1 MFPLPAPERKTPLD
15 IRHATHPDQLPT
27 LDTDAL
33 RRHYLVQ
40 DLFPTDRFR
49 FVYTHHDRMVVGG
62 TTPTAPVIL
71 PTYDP
76 LRADYF
82 CQRRELGT
90 VNVGGPG
97 EVVADGTAH
106 HLDTHDVLYVGRG
119 TREIEFR
126 PGSGDPARFYL
137 VSTPAHADLP
147 TVRATRGEGTRL
159 GETEHANQRVLRR
172 VIAPDGIASCQLTM
186 GVTEILPGS
195 VWNTMPC
202 HTHDRRTE
210 VYLYTGLPAG
220 ERVVHLLGR
229 PDETRHLLV
238 ADNEAVISPSWS
250 VHFGAGTASYAFV
263 WAMAGESREFTD
275 MDQVTVA
282 DLR

>member
-1 MFPLPAPERKTPLD
+1 LD
-15 IRHATHPDQLPT
+15 IRHATHPDQHPAH
-27 LDTDAL
+27 DTEA
-33 RRHYLVQ
+33 RRHYLV
-40 DLFPTDRFR
+40 DNLFPPNDFR
-49 FVYTHHDRMVVGG
+49 FVYTHHDRMIIGG
-62 TTPTAPVIL
+62 VTPGETPVTL

-82 CQRRELGT
+82 LQRRELGI
-90 VNVGGPG
+90 VNVGGRG
-97 EVVADGTAH
+97 EVKINQTIHALD
-106 HLDTHDVLYVGRG
+106 HLDILYVGRG
-119 TREIEFR
+119 IEDLEFSSTQ
-126 PGSGDPARFYL
+126 GARFYL
-137 VSTPAHADLP
+137 VSTTAHADRP
-147 TVRATRGEGTRL
+147 TSLARFADDPGTAL
-159 GETEHANQRVLRR
+159 GTPEQANQRVLRR
-172 VIAPDGIASCQLTM
+172 VIAPDAIPSCQLTM
-186 GVTEILPGS
+186 GITQLQPGS

-250 VHFGAGTASYAFV
+250 VHFGAGTAAYTFV
-263 WAMAGESREFTD
+263 WAMAGESQEFTD
-275 MDQVTVA
+275 MDQVTPA